1 MIRKVDLS
9 MKLDTS
15 VHSVFSLHYHLI
27 LVVKSRQPTL
37 TDEISTYMMEM
48 FEYIA
53 SNYKIELIKRRKK

>member
-15 VHSVFSLHYHLI
+15 IHLLLSLYEHLI
-27 LVVKSRQPTL
+27 LVVKYRQQTL
-37 TDEISTYMMEM
+37 TDDISKYMREM

-53 SNYKIELIKRRKK
+53 SNYKIEWVERRRT